1 MSTAELFEKVIT
13 RLTKAYAEKSAAE
26 AEEEVKTPFRR
37 RSTTRRPSNFENLS
51 VLTKG
56 ESNSPTIRPSLFKK
70 GPRGPAKDVESRPLT
85 PLTPLTPLK
94 KSSIFNEMSPLQK
107 PIATEESRQTT
118 VASIDESFLKPDEI
132 AEEAAEKATLSEML
146 ERQKKNQAEIANMI
160 APCKKTLSQIEESQ
174 KYLME
179 ILAQF

>member
-13 RLTKAYAEKSAAE
+13 RLTKAHAEKSAAE

-70 GPRGPAKDVESRPLT
+70 GPRGPAKDAESR
-85 PLTPLTPLK
+85 PLTPLK

-107 PIATEESRQTT
+107 SIATEESRQTT

>member
-70 GPRGPAKDVESRPLT
+70 GPRGPAKDVESR
-85 PLTPLTPLK
+85 PLTPLK